1 MNQNFGGPEGGE
13 AALISYLEKLGSEWG
28 LSARRLLVDGGGENL
43 LLTCEISREA
53 PWLLFESHID
63 TVTIEGMTVDPLI
76 VKADGDRL
84 YGRGTCDTKGSGA
97 TMFWALKNYTQ
108 QGKRPYNVGLL
119 FALDE
124 ESHITGA
131 KSFARGAL
139 T

>member
-28 LSARRLLVDGGGENL
+28 LSARRLPVEGGGENL